1 MDQGPKYKA
10 KATKQVEVKKYL
22 LNFGEGKHFLE
33 KTQKPLTTEETS
45 DWTLNNWT
53 LTS

>member
-10 KATKQVEVKKYL
+10 KATKQVEVKKISAQL
-22 LNFGEGKHFLE
+22 WRRQHFLE